1 VGLTCAPYLGVEHRR
16 LVGSRGAEG
25 EGAFGAAIWHKRPVF
40 PTSAIRRELGP
51 TLALALP
58 ITVGQVSQMLIGFTD
73 TAFVARLG
81 AVPLAAAAF
90 TQGLCGVFY
99 VVGVGLLSG
108 PGVFASRDHGAGNE
122 AGCASWLRHGRALSL
137 VVALSAFGIL
147 ALASTQFDRLGQPPE
162 VMGIVRPFF
171 LLISASLVPALTFQ
185 VQRQFAES
193 VGRAWGPMI
202 IIVVD
207 VGLNAFCNWVLVFGH
222 LGFPALGLFGSG
234 CATLLARGFAV
245 IAIGT
250 WLGFSRHF
258 ANLRLVSWSGWERA
272 RFAGLLRL
280 GVPAGVMLLFE
291 TGAFGA
297 TALMMGWLG
306 AVPLAA
312 HQLALSFAAL
322 TFMVPLGL
330 SLAVSLRIS
339 RVHGEGRTAAAR
351 AIGLGALLAGLVA
364 MLTFAALYLFAGGLI
379 TSTFTPV
386 QDVSTLAAQLLLVAA
401 IFQVFDGAQVIGVG
415 ALRGLTDVRVPAALT
430 FAAYWLLALPLGY
443 WLAFHTRLG
452 PRGLWVGLA
461 AGLAA
466 AAISLVWR
474 FLHKT
479 RDHGVA

>member
-1 VGLTCAPYLGVEHRR
+1 VISAPSV
-16 LVGSRGAEG
+16 
-25 EGAFGAAIWHKRPVF
+25 
-40 PTSAIRRELGP
+40 RRELGP

-73 TAFVARLG
+73 TAFIARLG

-90 TQGLCGVFY
+90 TQGLFNVVY
-99 VVGVGLLSG
+99 VVCVGLLTG
-108 PGVFASRDHGAGNE
+108 PGVFASRDHGAGNDV
-122 AGCASWLRHGRALSL
+122 GCASWLRHGRALAL
-137 VVALSAFGIL
+137 VVALSAFAIL
-147 ALASTQFDRLGQPPE
+147 ALASTQFEKLGQPPE
-162 VMGIVRPFF
+162 VIAIVRPFF
-171 LLISASLVPALTFQ
+171 LLVSASLVPALTFQ

-193 VGRAWGPMI
+193 VGRAWGPML
-202 IIVVD
+202 IIVLD
-207 VGLNAFCNWVLVFGH
+207 VALNAFCNWVLVFGH
-222 LGFPALGLFGSG
+222 LGFPALGLVGSG
-234 CATLLARGFAV
+234 WATLLARLFAV
-245 IAIGT
+245 LAVAI
-250 WLGFSRHF
+250 WLNFSAHF
-258 ANLRLVSWSGWERA
+258 ASLRDAPWSGWERT
-272 RFAGLLRL
+272 RFQRLMRL
-280 GVPAGVMLLFE
+280 GGPAGGMLLFE

-312 HQLALSFAAL
+312 HQLALSFSAL

-339 RVHGEGRTAAAR
+339 RAYGEGRTAAAR
-351 AIGLGALLAGLVA
+351 AIGVGALLIGLVVMLSFAGLYV
-364 MLTFAALYLFAGGLI
+364 FAAELI
-379 TSTFTPV
+379 TTTFTSV
-386 QDVSTLAAQLLLVAA
+386 REVSMLASELLLVAA

-452 PRGLWVGLA
+452 PRGLWIGLA

-474 FLHKT
+474 FWQKT
-479 RDHGVA
+479 AGSSGPQPG

>member
-1 VGLTCAPYLGVEHRR
+1 M
-16 LVGSRGAEG
+16 
-25 EGAFGAAIWHKRPVF
+25 IWHKRSVF
-40 PTSAIRRELGP
+40 SAPAIRRELGP

-58 ITVGQVSQMLIGFTD
+58 ITVGQVSQMLIGLTD

-90 TQGLCGVFY
+90 TQGLLGVCY
-99 VVGVGLLSG
+99 VVCVGLLSG
-108 PGVFASRDHGAGNE
+108 PGVFASRDHGAGDE
-122 AGCASWLRHGRALSL
+122 AGCASWLRHGRALAL
-137 VVALSAFGIL
+137 VVALSAFAML
-147 ALASTQFDRLGQPPE
+147 VLTSTLFDHLGQPPE
-162 VMGIVRPFF
+162 VMAIVRPFF
-171 LLISASLVPALTFQ
+171 LLVSASLVPALTFQ

-202 IIVVD
+202 IMVVN

-222 LGFPALGLFGSG
+222 LGLPALGLIGSG
-234 CATLLARGFAV
+234 CATLLARLSAVVAIALWLRYSRDFA
-245 IAIGT
+245 
-250 WLGFSRHF
+250 S
-258 ANLRLVSWSGWERA
+258 LRGARWSGWERA
-272 RFAGLLRL
+272 RFLGLLRL
-280 GVPAGVMLLFE
+280 GVPAGVTLLFE

-312 HQLALSFAAL
+312 HQLALSFAAT

-339 RVHGEGRTAAAR
+339 RAQGEGRTLAVR

-364 MLTFAALYLFAGGLI
+364 MLSFAGIYTFAGGLL
-379 TSTFTPV
+379 TSAFSPV
-386 QDVSTLAAQLLLVAA
+386 REVSTLAAELLMIAA

-443 WLAFHTRLG
+443 GLAFHTRLG
-452 PRGLWVGLA
+452 PRGLWIGLA
-461 AGLAA
+461 AGLAT

-479 RDHGVA
+479 SHRRLASAPKLS